1 MPGKTKKD
9 GGLESSPVYKKS
21 PLYNYKSPGD
31 YKVFNMGNKAS
42 PPFKMKGYS
51 YPGTSPMKDGKVLQF
66 MTSKRM
72 HKDHPV
78 TPPTTRRDTL
88 KGLTGFEY
96 DFPIVSKV
104 HKIINPV
111 SITKR
116 KVEAVKNIGK
126 DVVKKVKKI
135 KKYFTER

>member
-1 MPGKTKKD
+1 MPGKTKKG

-31 YKVFNMGNKAS
+31 YKVFTMGNKAR

-51 YPGTSPMKDGKVLQF
+51 YPGTSPVKDGKVLPF

-72 HKDHPV
+72 PKDHPV
-78 TPPTTRRDTL
+78 TPPTTERKDTL
-88 KGLTGFEY
+88 KGKTQFET
-96 DFPIVSKV
+96 DIRPITNIAGKFTRKMKEIY
-104 HKIINPV
+104 HDNP
-111 SITKR
+111 
-116 KVEAVKNIGK
+116 
-126 DVVKKVKKI
+126 KKVITRVGGKV